1 MLKKLWYFK
10 LAVIW
15 SIIIT
20 VLCLLPNSNF
30 ETTSTYLPVG
40 FDKIVHVIF
49 FFVLTILLFYG
60 KIKQQESYQYRPF
73 TVVKIIVITS
83 IIGLSIEFMQRYI
96 FIYRT
101 GDLFDF
107 IADMLGVTMGIF
119 GYIFLHRAK

>member
-1 MLKKLWYFK
+1 MLKKLWYYK

-30 ETTSTYLPVG
+30 ESTNAYLPNG
-40 FDKIVHVIF
+40 FDKIAHLLF

-60 KIKQQESYQYRPF
+60 KIKEQESYKYRLF
-73 TVVKIIVITS
+73 TVVKIILITS
-83 IIGLSIEFMQRYI
+83 FIGLSIEFMQRY
-96 FIYRT
+96 FFTYRS

-119 GYIFLHRAK
+119 GYIFLHRDK

>member
-1 MLKKLWYFK
+1 MLKILWYYK

-30 ETTSTYLPVG
+30 ESTNAYLPNG
-40 FDKIVHVIF
+40 FDKIAHLLF

-60 KIKQQESYQYRPF
+60 KIKEQESYKYRLF
-73 TVVKIIVITS
+73 TVVKIILITS
-83 IIGLSIEFMQRYI
+83 FIGLSIEVMQRYI
-96 FIYRT
+96 FTYRS

-107 IADMLGVTMGIF
+107 IADMLGVAMGIF

>member
-15 SIIIT
+15 SITIT
-20 VLCLLPNSNF
+20 VLCLLPNRNF
-30 ETTSTYLPVG
+30 GTTSAYLPVG
-40 FDKIVHVIF
+40 FDKIVHLIF

-73 TVVKIIVITS
+73 TVVKIILITS
-83 IIGLSIEFMQRYI
+83 FIGLSIEFMQRNI
-96 FIYRT
+96 FIYRS

-119 GYIFLHRAK
+119 CYIFLHRNK

>member
-1 MLKKLWYFK
+1 MLKTLWYYK

-30 ETTSTYLPVG
+30 ESTNAYLPNG
-40 FDKIVHVIF
+40 FDKIAHLLF

-60 KIKQQESYQYRPF
+60 KIKEQESYKYRLF
-73 TVVKIIVITS
+73 TVVKIILITS
-83 IIGLSIEFMQRYI
+83 FIGLSIEVMQRYI
-96 FIYRT
+96 FTYRS

>member
-1 MLKKLWYFK
+1 MLKTLWYYK

-20 VLCLLPNSNF
+20 ILCLLPNSNF
-30 ETTSTYLPVG
+30 ESTNAYLPNG
-40 FDKIVHVIF
+40 FDKIAHLLF

-60 KIKQQESYQYRPF
+60 KIKEQESYKYRLF
-73 TVVKIIVITS
+73 TVVKIILITS
-83 IIGLSIEFMQRYI
+83 FIGLSIEVMQRYI
-96 FIYRT
+96 FTYRS

>member
-1 MLKKLWYFK
+1 MLKTLWYYK

-30 ETTSTYLPVG
+30 ESTNAYLPNG
-40 FDKIVHVIF
+40 FDKIAHLLF

-60 KIKQQESYQYRPF
+60 KIKEQESYKYRLF
-73 TVVKIIVITS
+73 TVVKIILITS
-83 IIGLSIEFMQRYI
+83 FIGLSIEFMQRY
-96 FIYRT
+96 FFTYRS